1 MYTMYQH
8 ITLKQLR
15 PKLPKVINSVDERL
29 DRFVISK
36 RGDPIAILL
45 SIDDYES
52 MIETLNEI
60 SDKENL
66 KKIRLGLKEAKK
78 GNTISWTR
86 IKTKHKL

>member
-36 RGDPIAILL
+36 RGDTIAILL

>member
-1 MYTMYQH
+1 VYTMYQH

>member
-1 MYTMYQH
+1 MYQH